1 MLPQYR
7 YRYPILGLL
16 LLKIIKGKLYR
27 LDLFKEVP
35 TELLNLKSSFKLEFK
50 NLVGNILGAAFK
62 QPNLSPC

>member
-1 MLPQYR
+1 MLRQYR

-27 LDLFKEVP
+27 LDLFQEVP
-35 TELLNLKSSFKLEFK
+35 TELLNLKSSFKLEFN

-62 QPNLSPC
+62 QPNFSPC